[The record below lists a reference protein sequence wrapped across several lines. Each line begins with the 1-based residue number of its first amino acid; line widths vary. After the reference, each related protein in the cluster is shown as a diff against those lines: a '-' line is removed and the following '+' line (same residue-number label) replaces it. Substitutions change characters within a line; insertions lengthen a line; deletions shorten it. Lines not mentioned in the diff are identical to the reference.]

1 MIGSNSYA
9 AKYCRDDIRTIEN
22 YEAAVAD
29 TEHVW
34 HCHHRLEL
42 EVLPDGRVIRR
53 TVAQLKAC
61 NHYYDRPACELIF
74 LKREDHKQLHM
85 TGNKQFAG
93 KCHTESYKDHMREV
107 MTGRKVTWGD
117 KISAAKRG
125 KKPVYSAED
134 LEKRRQRLVT
144 YNKTRVFSEETRK
157 KMSESIKRAYREGR
171 LTPGNQFTR
180 GRK

>member
-1 MIGSNSYA
+1 MIGSKTHA

-22 YEAAVAD
+22 YEFAVSD
-29 TEHVW
+29 TEHMW
-34 HCHHRLEL
+34 QCHHRLEL

-61 NHYYDRPACELIF
+61 NHYYNRPACELIF
-74 LKREDHKQLHM
+74 LREDEHKKLHM
-85 TGNKQFAG
+85 SGNKYFAG
-93 KCHTESYKDHMREV
+93 KLHTGDYKDHMREA
-107 MTGRKVTWGD
+107 MTGRNVTWGG

-125 KKPVYSAED
+125 KKPAFSAED

-144 YNKTRVFSEETRK
+144 YNKTRTFSEETRK

-171 LTPGNQFTR
+171 LISGNQFTR
-180 GRK
+180 GE

>member
-1 MIGSNSYA
+1 MIGFKTHV

-22 YEAAVAD
+22 YEVAESD

-34 HCHHRLEL
+34 QCHHRLEL
-42 EVLPDGRVIRR
+42 EILPDGRVIRR

-61 NHYYDRPACELIF
+61 NHYYGRPACELIF
-74 LKREDHKQLHM
+74 LTREDHRKLHM
-85 TGNKQFAG
+85 SGNKYFAG
-93 KCHTESYKDHMREV
+93 KRHTEDYKDHMRES
-107 MTGRKVTWGD
+107 MTGRVVTWGD
-117 KISAAKRG
+117 AISKGKRG
-125 KKPVYSAED
+125 KKPAFSPEE

-171 LTPGNQFTR
+171 LIPGNQFTR
-180 GRK
+180 GK